1 MPISSGLYDTSTL
14 TYDTASRSYDGYD
27 APLANLPS
35 VGVFIAWTDTPYT
48 VSPAWTEISQ
58 YVRQISIRRGRQD
71 DLQQFGPG
79 TASLVLDNRDRL
91 FDPFNSSG
99 ANYANL
105 KPRKQVKI
113 VANWNG
119 TEYPLYRGYVSGW
132 PVEYT
137 DGGLDSTVTIECIDL
152 MALMA
157 REVSASSYCED
168 YTLSLN
174 PTVFIRMAQLSGT
187 YKDSTVGTYTR
198 RYYGLDTV
206 VKNSKWQPNPAVSS
220 GTTKLDAFVMSV
232 MINDSTSGAQV
243 GSVSQVNSTADGIL
257 TPALQV
263 SANAGVANALGDPTA
278 TVAGGS
284 FTFSCFASISGTFT
298 TSVGILNWAPSLA
311 PKIYV
316 YSPTNTTVAGKI
328 EVYSY
333 TTAGVFWGVP
343 TTKRMM
349 DEAVHHYCFVVD
361 ASASVQYMY
370 LDGELIGSQA
380 YTGTLATSNF
390 TQLGGGSVGAA
401 GNITFQHMA
410 WWEGRAL
417 SATEVA
423 TISRFGLNYYD
434 QPAADRAQF
443 YLNQTTVPSGL
454 YNIDSQMSSRVAE
467 YQLNAQP
474 ILPELQRLTAGDDGE
489 MYVDRA
495 GILQLVDGNQYFN
508 SSRSNTSQMTFTD
521 SGTGIGYD
529 ADGIRLTLTADQ
541 VRNTVVVTG
550 SRDFQAT
557 TSDAT
562 SIATYADAAEN
573 IETRLATAT
582 DCSTLASR
590 VLSIYKNPKMQ
601 IEPFMSKGQANPS
614 YNWPRLLALELLDR
628 VTFKRTPSV
637 GSAIQK
643 DLLVQS
649 IEHRITPG
657 EWQTVVNGST
667 RYTGWFI
674 IGVSLIGS
682 SEDVL
687 L

>member
-27 APLANLPS
+27 APLANMPA

-91 FDPFNSSG
+91 FDPFNTSG

-105 KPRKQVKI
+105 KPRKQLKI
-113 VANWNG
+113 VANWAG
-119 TEYPLYRGYVSGW
+119 AEYPLYRGFVSGW

-137 DGGLDSTVTIECIDL
+137 DGGADSTVTIECIDL

-174 PTVFIRMAQLSGT
+174 PTVFIRMAQLGSYT
-187 YKDSTVGTYTR
+187 DSVVGTQTR
-198 RYYGLDTV
+198 RRYALDV
-206 VKNSKWQPNPAVSS
+206 VRNTSQYP
-220 GTTKLDAFVMSV
+220 TFQMSV
-232 MINDSTSGAQV
+232 MINDTTSGAQV
-243 GSVSQVNSTADGIL
+243 GSVAQQTSPADGIL
-257 TPALQV
+257 TPGLQV
-263 SANAGVANALGDPTA
+263 SANAGIVGSIGFPSNVPSGGLDYSWSGFLAFDSKGTTAVTPFTYSASSPTMYFNIND
-278 TVAGGS
+278 VR
-284 FTFSCFASISGTFT
+284 SGTYAGLIDVRVAKVIGGYVDFT
-298 TSVGILNWAPSLA
+298 C
-311 PKIYV
+311 
-316 YSPTNTTVAGKI
+316 
-328 EVYSY
+328 
-333 TTAGVFWGVP
+333 
-343 TTKRMM
+343 TKRVM
-349 DEAVHHYCFVVD
+349 DNQVHHYCLTINQAAKTVTF
-361 ASASVQYMY
+361 Y
-370 LDGELIGSQA
+370 LDGENVGGTTWTGSD
-380 YTGTLATSNF
+380 LAVTNF
-390 TQLGGGSVGAA
+390 QQYGGGSIGPS
-401 GNITFQHMA
+401 GSLTYQHFA
-410 WWEGRAL
+410 WWEGRCL

-423 TISRFGLNYYD
+423 TIARFGLNYYD

-489 MYVDRA
+489 MYVDRS

-590 VLSIYKNPKMQ
+590 VLAIYKNPKMQ

-614 YNWPRLLALELLDR
+614 YNWPRLLSLELLDR

-674 IGVSLIGS
+674 LGVSLLGS
-682 SEDVL
+682 TEDVL